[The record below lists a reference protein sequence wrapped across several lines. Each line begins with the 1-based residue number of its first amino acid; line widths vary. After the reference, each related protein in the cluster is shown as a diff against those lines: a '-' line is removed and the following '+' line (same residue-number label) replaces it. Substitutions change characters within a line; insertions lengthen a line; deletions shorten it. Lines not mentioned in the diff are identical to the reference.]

1 MSRHHATAYITAAA
15 SSIAVNASPSAASEN
30 AKTNVNNPYAA
41 KNGTASA
48 SIESTAPMAKNGTA
62 LASID
67 PTPYMALPP
76 RDSFYGRAQL
86 APIINPYNINPS
98 RKRTQEKENKTTT
111 PTPTASATQKR
122 PPPPPANEFTTF
134 SQAFGDADL
143 DAQFG
148 EDERAQQLAFDQS
161 MAPATINGEF
171 DLLNNN
177 STDSITPRDQQTM
190 LQPHCLHI
198 STRQRGNPIIDHIRN
213 VPFKYSAMVPDYI
226 MAPTRCALF
235 LSLRYHNLHPNYIH
249 RRIAELKSD
258 FEYRMLLCYVDIEDN
273 TSPLLFLNDTCVQN
287 NLTLILAWSEEEA
300 ARYLETVKA
309 FDGKDPTTVIGK
321 HEPKTHQERL
331 VHALGSIPSVNRT
344 DVSVLLTQFGTFQH
358 LVAASIDELGVC
370 PGVGPKKVRRLYE
383 AFHRPFT
390 TESAATKKE
399 LESDKEEIELK

>member
-1 MSRHHATAYITAAA
+1 MSQQNTTAHIAAAA
-15 SSIAVNASPSAASEN
+15 SSIALNASPSAASEK
-30 AKTNVNNPYAA
+30 AKTNVNNPYAV
-41 KNGTASA
+41 KNGMVLA
-48 SIESTAPMAKNGTA
+48 SIEPTAPMAQNGPASTSINPTA
-62 LASID
+62 
-67 PTPYMALPP
+67 PMAHPA
-76 RDSFYGRAQL
+76 RDSFYSRAQL
-86 APIINPYNINPS
+86 APISNPYNYNTSTS
-98 RKRTQEKENKTTT
+98 RKRTLGQEHKS
-111 PTPTASATQKR
+111 PTATQKC

-148 EDERAQQLAFDQS
+148 EDERAQQLVFDQS
-161 MAPATINGEF
+161 MAPATTNGDFEP
-171 DLLNNN
+171 LNKN
-177 STDSITPRDQQTM
+177 STDGITPRDQQTM

-198 STRQRGNPIIDHIRN
+198 STRQRGNPIIEHIRN

-273 TSPLLFLNDTCVQN
+273 TSPILFLNDMCVQN
-287 NLTLILAWSEEEA
+287 NFTLILAWSEEEA

-321 HEPKTHQERL
+321 HEPKTHQEKL
-331 VHALGSIPSVNRT
+331 IHALGSIPSVNRT
-344 DVSVLLTQFGTFQH
+344 DVSVLLTQFGSFQH

-383 AFHRPFT
+383 AFHRPFS
-390 TESAATKKE
+390 TESAAKKKGQ
-399 LESDKEEIELK
+399 ESDKKEIELK